1 MLLFS
6 EILNLL
12 LRDEVLDQ
20 TSLSTQRLLTAP
32 SLKQCVPCKV
42 AVFLAAGGL
51 PLAFFATAQFV

>member
-12 LRDEVLDQ
+12 LHDEVLDQ

-32 SLKQCVPCKV
+32 SLKRLGGVSLVRWLCSWQLV
-42 AVFLAAGGL
+42 AFL
-51 PLAFFATAQFV
+51 